1 MDNSQIITRLGC
13 FTSSEIG
20 KLMKSGRS
28 KDKVFGDTAMTYIM
42 EKVAE
47 IVTGER
53 KQQAFSFSLDWG
65 NQNEKDAFLTFKS
78 FMNLPDEEVI
88 YYGKENFKYFEFNE
102 FSGGSPDGVTSDACI
117 EIKCPFNSSIHIES
131 LILAKAS
138 EVDGNGNERLK
149 EFNPDYYAQLQWNM
163 KCTGMTK
170 GYFVSYDPRTVE
182 HSHRLAVLNVKLDE
196 PFVTELETRVS
207 LAVDIIR
214 DTLTTINSSVTE
226 SSMRML

>member
-1 MDNSQIITRLGC
+1 MEQAQKISRLGC

-65 NQNEKDAFLTFKS
+65 NQNEKDAFLTFKDV
-78 FMNLPDEEVI
+78 MKLKDDEVI

-117 EIKCPFNSSIHIES
+117 EIKCPYNSSIHIET
-131 LILAKAS
+131 LIASKQSHWHVWAK
-138 EVDGNGNERLK
+138 NGWLK
-149 EFNPDYYAQLQWNM
+149 DFNPDYYAQLQWNM
-163 KCTGMTK
+163 KCTGMNK

-182 HSHRLAVLNVKLDE
+182 HSHRLAVLNITLDE
-196 PFVTELETRVS
+196 PFVAELENRVS

-214 DTLTTINSSVTE
+214 NTLTTINSSVNGKIG
-226 SSMRML
+226 